1 MNRTIKS
8 ILQTER
14 TCLICGSPQTE
25 THHVFFGTS
34 NRKISDREG
43 FIAFLCPE
51 HHRGEYSPH
60 HDRDIDLWLKKRCQT
75 VYEETHTRQEFIALI
90 GKSYL

>member
-1 MNRTIKS
+1 MSRTIKS

-60 HDRDIDLWLKKRCQT
+60 HDRQIDLWLKKRCQA
-75 VYEETHTRQEFIALI
+75 VYEETHTRQEFMALI